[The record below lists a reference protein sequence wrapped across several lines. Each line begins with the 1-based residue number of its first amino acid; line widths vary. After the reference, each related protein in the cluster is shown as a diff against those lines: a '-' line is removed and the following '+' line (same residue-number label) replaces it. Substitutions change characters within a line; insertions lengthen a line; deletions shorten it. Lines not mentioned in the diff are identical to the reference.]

1 MQQHLHLN
9 VLLNLI
15 KLTKKTGREK
25 QHKLPH
31 SLVSSYSLQVLHRRN
46 EARALVLANCGSAS
60 ALLDTE
66 ELHWTAAPLCWISA
80 PVFHLTCSIRKKC
93 ILVINSLRF
102 DGHFP
107 GEPGLAGVYWS
118 KGWWRWWWQLDYWSY
133 KSCKAPVKS
142 SPPTN
147 QHYKHFLELIVCW
160 NDWPNVFYVL
170 CGYFQF
176 VSSFYVDTIIQ

>member
-1 MQQHLHLN
+1 MSKISNRRNHATAFAFKCF
-9 VLLNLI
+9 I
-15 KLTKKTGREK
+15 KFNKTNKENRQRK
-25 QHKLPH
+25 QHKMPH

-66 ELHWTAAPLCWISA
+66 KLHWTAAPLCWISA
-80 PVFHLTCSIRKKC
+80 PVFHLIRSVRKKC

-118 KGWWRWWWQLDYWSY
+118 KGWWRWWWQLDYWSNKSY
-133 KSCKAPVKS
+133 KASVKS

-147 QHYKHFLELIVCW
+147 QHPVFLQVGCPSCRPTNSVKALIIIIVC
-160 NDWPNVFYVL
+160 
-170 CGYFQF
+170 
-176 VSSFYVDTIIQ
+176 

>member
-66 ELHWTAAPLCWISA
+66 KLHWTAAPLCWISA

-107 GEPGLAGVYWS
+107 GEPGLAGVY
-118 KGWWRWWWQLDYWSY
+118 
-133 KSCKAPVKS
+133 
-142 SPPTN
+142 
-147 QHYKHFLELIVCW
+147 
-160 NDWPNVFYVL
+160 
-170 CGYFQF
+170 
-176 VSSFYVDTIIQ
+176 